1 MDQVEVLSVF
11 DAQMRRGA
19 GKVTAEGVVRVVDEG
34 ADGWAGVVW
43 SDLDADSAD
52 RAIAA
57 QTRWLESPEGRGRE
71 FEWKLYSHDA
81 PADLAERL
89 KAAGFA
95 PEPPETL
102 MIAEVAELPTDTLPP
117 AGVRFEPVTDAAGV
131 DLMAEVHE
139 QAFGTSA
146 ARLRARL
153 LDQLGSVEMT
163 LAMAGD
169 RPVCG
174 ARMEFHPGTDFA
186 SLWGGGT
193 VARVARQGRLP
204 LAGRPPDPDR
214 RGPRPALPPGGR
226 LGREPPDPG
235 TARLHRARRHHAVP
249 QAGLTRRAA
258 PTRRSRRHE
267 GAQRQHRPPAT
278 QSVEAAAVHRDRQ
291 AAGPGA
297 GGGDRAGSQGHGRGG
312 PGRRPRVRRE
322 APRRRRPGRV
332 RLRPR
337 GPGPLGARPGPYAR
351 QRLLRREPHHR
362 RDRRQRRADRR
373 ALADRVGGA
382 GGVVPAHPVRDVR
395 RVAGGGRVDAAVHG
409 GRGAGSV
416 SAGGRGRG
424 DHGG

>member
-1 MDQVEVLSVF
+1 MDQVEVLRVF

-19 GKVTAEGVVRVVDEG
+19 GKATAEGVVRVVDEG

-102 MIAEVAELPTDTLPP
+102 MIAEVAELPADTLPP

-193 VARVARQGRLP
+193 V
-204 LAGRPPDPDR
+204 
-214 RGPRPALPPGGR
+214 
-226 LGREPPDPG
+226 REW
-235 TARLHRARRHHAVP
+235 
-249 QAGLTRRAA
+249 
-258 PTRRSRRHE
+258 
-267 GAQRQHRPPAT
+267 
-278 QSVEAAAVHRDRQ
+278 
-291 AAGPGA
+291 
-297 GGGDRAGSQGHGRGG
+297 
-312 PGRRPRVRRE
+312 
-322 APRRRRPGRV
+322 
-332 RLRPR
+332 
-337 GPGPLGARPGPYAR
+337 
-351 QRLLRREPHHR
+351 
-362 RDRRQRRADRR
+362 
-373 ALADRVGGA
+373 
-382 GGVVPAHPVRDVR
+382 
-395 RVAGGGRVDAAVHG
+395 
-409 GRGAGSV
+409 
-416 SAGGRGRG
+416 RGRG
-424 DHGG
+424 VYRSLVAHRTRIAAARGLRYLQVDASDESRPILERLGFTALGVTTPYVKQG